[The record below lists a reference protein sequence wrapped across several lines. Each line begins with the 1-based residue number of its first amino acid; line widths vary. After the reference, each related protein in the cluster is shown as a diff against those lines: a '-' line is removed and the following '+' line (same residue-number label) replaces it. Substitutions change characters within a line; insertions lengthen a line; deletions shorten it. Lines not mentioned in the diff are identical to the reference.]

1 MLDIE
6 YLKKQI
12 KNLGCI
18 EVEVI
23 QIHAGILVQTLSKNI
38 NLSELKKK
46 ILEVC
51 LDIHKKLPTGQ
62 NAFPYKVFCYED
74 KNDAFIVDAAFKT
87 KAQDAS
93 NGVITTYLMPEDALI
108 AMREIDAEA
117 LLYEVQ
123 RPFTLYFKEEN
134 LKFPFNPNRKYK
146 ALELSGIS
154 FSLENIIVNTSHF
167 DKNIFMVTLV

>member
-12 KNLGCI
+12 INLGCTDVEII
-18 EVEVI
+18 E
-23 QIHAGILVQTLSKNI
+23 IHAGILVQTLSKNI
-38 NLSELKKK
+38 NLSDLKKK
-46 ILEVC
+46 ILEIC

-87 KAQDAS
+87 RSQENS
-93 NGVITTYLMPEDALI
+93 NTTYLMSEDALI
-108 AMREIDAEA
+108 TMREIDAEA

-123 RPFTLYFKEEN
+123 RPFTLYIEEDN
-134 LKFPFNPNRKYK
+134 TKFSFNPNRRYR
-146 ALELSGIS
+146 ALEINGIS
-154 FSLENIIVNTSHF
+154 FELESISIIEKV
-167 DKNIFMVTLV
+167 KNIYKIILN